1 MLQTY
6 FTINA
11 LHPLL
16 YIASIV
22 AKIKCNS
29 DQISFNYKNF
39 KLFINRAYETD
50 SLESDS
56 TSGMT
61 DKYHLQNQIH

>member
-22 AKIKCNS
+22 AKILSVIVIKLVLIKKNS
-29 DQISFNYKNF
+29 SYLLIEPM
-39 KLFINRAYETD
+39 KLTPLNLI
-50 SLESDS
+50 L
-56 TSGMT
+56 
-61 DKYHLQNQIH
+61 LQE